1 MVVAAGK
8 RPRERHEPAHERLA
22 RTRIARAPRA
32 EQYSV
37 AIPPST
43 RILLRSGLYSR
54 HPRPP
59 WSFALLRRYYGRA
72 PVSNGAPQRPK
83 ATAGPS
89 VKRPSRRIRRAGRET
104 PSKARL
110 AA

>member
-22 RTRIARAPRA
+22 RTHIARAPRA
-32 EQYSV
+32 EQLSV

-59 WSFALLRRYYGRA
+59 WSFALLRRYYGQA
-72 PVSNGAPQRPK
+72 PVSNGAPRQSESDRRSLGQ
-83 ATAGPS
+83 TAESENPPRG
-89 VKRPSRRIRRAGRET
+89 
-104 PSKARL
+104 ARNAL
-110 AA
+110 